1 MAEGL
6 ENKLAYFQAITGL
19 DDPDLCT
26 EILSA
31 HNWDL
36 ELAISDF
43 TSSSINPYPNSS
55 SSAPAA
61 VGGFGDGVGGGGPNL
76 AESSL
81 ARHDSGEPDPP
92 GLAWK
97 LITLPLY
104 VVSGGIGLITG
115 AVGLGV
121 WIAGGI
127 VSRSLNLLGLAA
139 PRGPEADRLVPLS
152 ASAAEAAEFVAAFE
166 RDFGAAGAG
175 VRFVVE
181 GFMDALQR
189 SQREYKL
196 LFVYLHSPDHPDVPA
211 FCSGCLCSAPVA
223 AFVNENF
230 VAWGGSIR
238 RTEGFKMS
246 NSLKAFRFPFC
257 AVVVPS
263 TNQRIVL
270 LQQIEGPMSSEEMLA
285 ILQRVVEECTQSL
298 VAARLEAEERRNN
311 QRLREE
317 QDAAYR
323 AALEADQARERQRK
337 EEQERLEREAAEA
350 ERKRKEEEETRERA
364 ACEAAEKE
372 AALARRRQ
380 EKAMSLGVEPEKGLD
395 VTQVLVRFPSGER
408 KERKFHSSATVSSL
422 YDYVDSL
429 DCLKAEKYTMVS
441 NFPRISYG
449 PEKHSLTLKEAGKTV
464 VDGCPPIP
472 GLSLSLHD
480 FWTRPPAL

>member
-1 MAEGL
+1 MAESL
-6 ENKLAYFQAITGL
+6 EDKLVYFQAITGL

-36 ELAISDF
+36 DLAISGF
-43 TSSSINPYPNSS
+43 TSSPTNPSPNSS
-55 SSAPAA
+55 FSVPAA
-61 VGGFGDGVGGGGPNL
+61 GGSGPNL
-76 AESSL
+76 TESSL
-81 ARHDSGEPDPP
+81 ARHDSGDPAPP

-97 LITLPLY
+97 LITLPFY
-104 VVSGGIGLITG
+104 VVSGGVGLITG

-127 VSRSLNLLGLAA
+127 ISRSLNLLGLATS
-139 PRGPEADRLVPLS
+139 RGPEADRLVPLP
-152 ASAAEAAEFVAAFE
+152 ASAAEAADFVAAFE
-166 RDFGAAGAG
+166 RDFGGAGSG
-175 VRFVVE
+175 VRFAAE

-211 FCSGCLCSAPVA
+211 FCSGCLCSASVA

-238 RTEGFKMS
+238 RTEGFNMS
-246 NSLKAFRFPFC
+246 NSLKASRFPFC

-270 LQQIEGPMSSEEMLA
+270 LQ
-285 ILQRVVEECTQSL
+285 
-298 VAARLEAEERRNN
+298 
-311 QRLREE
+311 
-317 QDAAYR
+317 
-323 AALEADQARERQRK
+323 QARERQRK

-350 ERKRKEEEETRERA
+350 ERKHKEEEETRDRA
-364 ACEAAEKE
+364 AREAAEKE

-380 EKAMSLGVEPEKGLD
+380 EKAMSLGVEPEKGPD
-395 VTQVLVRFPSGER
+395 VTHVLIRFPSGER
-408 KERKFHSSATVSSL
+408 KERKFHSSAMISSL
-422 YDYVDSL
+422 YDHVDSL
-429 DCLKAEKYTMVS
+429 DCLKVEKYTLVS

-449 PEKHSLTLKEAGKTV
+449 PEKHSLTLKEAGLHPQASLFV
-464 VDGCPPIP
+464 EVD
-472 GLSLSLHD
+472 S
-480 FWTRPPAL
+480 